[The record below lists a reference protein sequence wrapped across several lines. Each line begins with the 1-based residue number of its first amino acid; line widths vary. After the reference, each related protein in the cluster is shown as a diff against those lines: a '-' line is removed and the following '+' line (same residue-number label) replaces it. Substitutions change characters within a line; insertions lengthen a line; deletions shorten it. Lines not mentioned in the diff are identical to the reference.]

1 MKSFI
6 QKAVVVLIVVAY
18 AGHGVLWAQTNG
30 QLYFVT
36 GLATPKHP
44 IQVPSSVFAV
54 DSIRQ
59 ITTKVTDLV
68 DDSKGSD
75 FVIVDHDLRI
85 VVIGSPNV
93 RPTRLV
99 IIGMDAPA
107 RVRSIPI
114 AYEGSLI
121 ESFLFKAPERVLQAL
136 FTSSSNRR
144 KLVGV
149 DLRDGTAHE
158 LLWDDYRFVRT
169 EGFWSPGD
177 LHGYLSAF
185 PKDGRVHIYPTFGS
199 AELGVQLP
207 ANFTSQP
214 GESFLLDVNNDD
226 MIVIGRYR
234 KDQSVGDGGVHVL
247 AVYDK
252 KGQTW
257 QDVTVAGAGASVR
270 GFGPWLAV
278 GRAER
283 KRPAPKGP
291 FEVDP
296 RIERESPGRVFRNT
310 VVNPKGRER
319 EQTSVDGL
327 FKEVPFYFPGELHL
341 YNVRSRKT
349 YTIRTDQGDSEVLLV
364 DADTVYYRVNDTLYK
379 AAIGNDA
386 IEDRIKIV
394 TDDNVPLAHWLF
406 FGPHVAQ

>member
-30 QLYFVT
+30 QLYFVR

-158 LLWDDYRFVRT
+158 LLWDD
-169 EGFWSPGD
+169 
-177 LHGYLSAF
+177 
-185 PKDGRVHIYPTFGS
+185 FGS

-214 GESFLLDVNNDD
+214 GDSFLLDVNNDD